1 MKLDL
6 EFYNRG
12 AIYLAPALLGKVFVR
27 NHNGRELRARIVE
40 VEAYTGAEDK
50 ASHTYGDRRTP
61 RTETMYKH
69 GGHLYV
75 YFIYGMY
82 NMMNVVAADENSGE
96 GVLIRAME
104 PISPLDAFAQNR
116 FGVDYSSLTKTQI
129 KNLMNG
135 PGKLTKALGV
145 DKSMDGTILTN
156 AEIYIED
163 DGYDNFEIVNSKRIG
178 IDYAEEAI
186 HFLYRFY
193 IKENKNVSKN

>member
-1 MKLDL
+1 
-6 EFYNRG
+6 
-12 AIYLAPALLGKVFVR
+12 
-27 NHNGRELRARIVE
+27 
-40 VEAYTGAEDK
+40 
-50 ASHTYGDRRTP
+50 
-61 RTETMYKH
+61 
-69 GGHLYV
+69 
-75 YFIYGMY
+75 MY

-163 DGYDNFEIVNSKRIG
+163 DGYDNFEIVNSKRI
-178 IDYAEEAI
+178 
-186 HFLYRFY
+186 
-193 IKENKNVSKN
+193 